1 MLDNLFQFSQNY
13 QSLVNKGTDIWI
25 PFESEAMEH

>member
-25 PFESEAMEH
+25 PFESEATEH